1 MRARVDVRHQLRLA
15 GDFDMKAD
23 SLLRI
28 VSFLACLRRSSRCAL
43 RCFRSAATGNRCN
56 GDGQTGHGE
65 PNVVLGAAVDE
76 TVGLETAK
84 RVSQFGS
91 GATDAIEQTLGVS
104 SGAATSEP
112 KQRAQNRMFVVH
124 DDLQAPTL
132 KGP

>member
-1 MRARVDVRHQLRLA
+1 
-15 GDFDMKAD
+15 MKPD

-28 VSFLACLRRSSRCAL
+28 VSFLGCLGSSSRRTL
-43 RCFRSAATGNRCN
+43 RCFRSAATRNRCN
-56 GDGQTGHGE
+56 RDGQPGHGE
-65 PNVVLGAAVDE
+65 PNVVLGATVDE
-76 TVGLETAK
+76 TIRLETAK

-91 GATDAIEQTLGVS
+91 GSADAIEQTLGVS